1 MIKLILFTIIF
12 TTVILLGTVFVLP
25 RFVRFA
31 RVYYKD
37 YPILGSMLGRPVILE
52 GYDDGTCSA
61 SGCELDISTCKI
73 TTLQDN
79 GEDVTAFDCS
89 YGCTNGADGA
99 TTCVDT
105 DCSKCGVD
113 GDGRDYLTLFDEIVG
128 ADPNVN
134 TTPNGADDRNGPT
147 TIIVNCSAAGQSDDV
162 TTDNFQN
169 PDYATHDQL
178 AVDSELFN
186 YGASSGNAGNAGN
199 VGNVALS
206 GGDVPNNIKDETTLN
221 NSQYIHSTSGSVT
234 IDFPIRNS
242 VTGMFNVSGPCGHN
256 QDEYVREEDG
266 L

>member
-52 GYDDGTCSA
+52 GYDDGTYCA
-61 SGCELDISTCKI
+61 SGCELDISTCQI
-73 TTLQDN
+73 TTLQDT
-79 GEDVTAFDCS
+79 GEGVTAFDCS
-89 YGCTNGADGA
+89 YGCTNDADGG
-99 TTCVDT
+99 TVCVDT
-105 DCSKCGVD
+105 DCSKCGVN

-128 ADPNVN
+128 ADPTVN

-186 YGASSGNAGNAGN
+186 YGADGADNTDGADGADG
-199 VGNVALS
+199 AD
-206 GGDVPNNIKDETTLN
+206 GDVPNNIKDETTLN
-221 NSQYIHSTSGSVT
+221 NSQYINSTGGSVT
-234 IDFPIRNS
+234 IDFPIQNS

-266 L
+266 Y